1 MKHIYIFI
9 LMLFATL
16 PFVACSNDDDGG
28 GQPVITSVRS
38 TYNRDSTFVEGQPGQ
53 QIVIQGQNL
62 GGPQHIYVNG
72 QEIGFNLN
80 YCTSTHIICN
90 LPSELEFYGEHA
102 TFKNEIV
109 VETNHGSASY
119 TFDVLAPN
127 PYISRYEAE
136 WNVVGDEVKLI
147 PGQQVEVFGENF
159 YRVSRVYLA
168 DTDPC
173 YVPENAPE
181 DYIAPT
187 PTKNIDMAAYE
198 VATAYNR
205 LTITLPQEIIT
216 GWLVVECKSGKTSYP
231 FSAFL
236 PAPEILDLSSE
247 MPIEG
252 SEVIIMGRNFL
263 EVQYVNINDEYRIL
277 ATDLNVSPYQD
288 YISFTLPRSSADNG
302 FIEVVTL
309 GGSSRTDFYPTDNVF
324 LNFDDKSFTSYWW
337 GESNVLYPDVK
348 NEKRPATHSGKYV
361 GVEGTVGSQW
371 WWGVAVMVG
380 GMQYPTNIP
389 AITSLDD
396 IELRFEVYCAYD
408 LMGTKYKMTFGDLEI
423 PESFELKDR
432 ISGQTEIG
440 KWMTVSVPLSAW
452 MSGSY
457 ADFQKK
463 WNGNFNFNTNPSAE
477 VVSQTLANYFDN
489 FRIVKTKK

>member
-1 MKHIYIFI
+1 
-9 LMLFATL
+9 MLFATL
-16 PFVACSNDDDGG
+16 SFVACSNDDGG
-28 GQPVITSVRS
+28 GEPVITSVRS

-62 GGPQHIYVNG
+62 GGPKHIYVNG

-102 TFKNEIV
+102 MFKNEIV

-136 WNVVGDEVKLI
+136 WHTVGDEVKLI

-168 DTDPC
+168 DIDPC
-173 YVPENAPE
+173 YVPDDAPAGYVAPE
-181 DYIAPT
+181 
-187 PTKNIDMAAYE
+187 PTKTIDMAAYE
-198 VATAYNR
+198 VSTAYNR

-216 GWLVVECKSGKTSYP
+216 GWIVVECKSGKASYP
-231 FSAFL
+231 FSANL
-236 PAPEILDLSSE
+236 PAPEIKDLSSE

-252 SEVIIMGRNFL
+252 SRVVITGRNFL
-263 EVQYVNINDEYRIL
+263 EVQYVNVNDEYRIL
-277 ATDLNVSPYQD
+277 AADLDVSPYQD
-288 YISFTLPRSSADNG
+288 YVAFTLPRPSANDG

-309 GGSSRTDFYPTDNVF
+309 GGSCRTDFYPTTNVF
-324 LNFDDKSFTSYWW
+324 LNFDDKNFTSYWW
-337 GESNVLYPDVK
+337 GESNVTSDDAKMGPK
-348 NEKRPATHSGKYV
+348 TSAGKYA

-371 WWGVAVMVG
+371 WWGVIYCVG
-380 GMQYPTNIP
+380 GLEYPKNIDAATP
-389 AITSLDD
+389 LDQL
-396 IELRFEVYCAYD
+396 ELRFECYVAYD
-408 LMGTKYKMTFGDLEI
+408 LMGTKYKATFNDLEI
-423 PESFELKDR
+423 PEAFELVDR
-432 ISGQTEIG
+432 TTGKTEIG
-440 KWMTVSVPLSAW
+440 QWMTVSVPLSRW
-452 MSGSY
+452 MAGTY
-457 ADFQKK
+457 ADLTAH
-463 WNGNFNFNTNPSAE
+463 WNGNFNINTNPSAE

-489 FRIVKTKK
+489 FRIVKTK

>member
-1 MKHIYIFI
+1 MKQTYIFI
-9 LMLFATL
+9 FMLFATL
-16 PFVACSNDDDGG
+16 SFVACSNDDGG
-28 GQPVITSVRS
+28 GEPVITSVRS

-62 GGPQHIYVNG
+62 GGPKHIYVNG

-102 TFKNEIV
+102 MFKNEIV

-136 WNVVGDEVKLI
+136 WHTVGDEVKLI

-168 DTDPC
+168 DIDPC
-173 YVPENAPE
+173 YVPDDAPAGYVAPE
-181 DYIAPT
+181 
-187 PTKNIDMAAYE
+187 PTKTIDMAAYE
-198 VATAYNR
+198 VSTAYNR

-216 GWLVVECKSGKTSYP
+216 GWIVVECKSGKASYP
-231 FSAFL
+231 FSANL
-236 PAPEILDLSSE
+236 PAPEIKDLSSE

-252 SEVIIMGRNFL
+252 SRVVITGRNFL
-263 EVQYVNINDEYRIL
+263 EVQYVNVNDEYRIL
-277 ATDLNVSPYQD
+277 AADLDVSPYQD
-288 YISFTLPRSSADNG
+288 YVAFTLPRPSANDG

-309 GGSSRTDFYPTDNVF
+309 GGSCRTDFYPTTNVF
-324 LNFDDKSFTSYWW
+324 LNFDDKNFTSYWW
-337 GESNVLYPDVK
+337 GESNVTSDDAKMGPK
-348 NEKRPATHSGKYV
+348 TSAGKYA

-371 WWGVAVMVG
+371 WWGVIYCVG
-380 GMQYPTNIP
+380 GLEYPKNIDAATP
-389 AITSLDD
+389 LDQL
-396 IELRFEVYCAYD
+396 ELRFECYVAYD
-408 LMGTKYKMTFGDLEI
+408 LMGTKYKATFNDLEI
-423 PESFELKDR
+423 PEAFELVDR
-432 ISGQTEIG
+432 TTGKTEIG
-440 KWMTVSVPLSAW
+440 QWMTVSVPLSRW
-452 MSGSY
+452 MAGTY
-457 ADFQKK
+457 ADLTAH
-463 WNGNFNFNTNPSAE
+463 WNGNFNINTNPSAE

-489 FRIVKTKK
+489 FRIVKTK

>member
-1 MKHIYIFI
+1 MKQTYIFI
-9 LMLFATL
+9 FMLFATL
-16 PFVACSNDDDGG
+16 SFVACSNDDGG
-28 GQPVITSVRS
+28 GEPVITSVRS

-62 GGPQHIYVNG
+62 GGPKHIYVNG

-102 TFKNEIV
+102 MFKNEIV

-136 WNVVGDEVKLI
+136 WHTVGDEVKLI

-168 DTDPC
+168 DIDPC
-173 YVPENAPE
+173 YVPEDAPE
-181 DYIAPT
+181 GYVAPA
-187 PTKNIDMAAYE
+187 PTKNIDMAAYT
-198 VATAYNR
+198 VGTAYNR
-205 LTITLPQEIIT
+205 LTVTLPQEIIT

-231 FSAFL
+231 FSANL
-236 PAPEILDLSSE
+236 PAPEIKDLSSE

-252 SEVIIMGRNFL
+252 SRVVITGRNFL
-263 EVQYVNINDEYRIL
+263 EVQYVNVNDEYRIL
-277 ATDLNVSPYQD
+277 AADLDVSPYQD
-288 YISFTLPRSSADNG
+288 YVAFTLPRPSANDG

-309 GGSSRTDFYPTDNVF
+309 GGSCRTDFYPTTNVF
-324 LNFDDKSFTSYWW
+324 LNFDDKNFTSYWW
-337 GESNVLYPDVK
+337 GESNVTSDDAKMGPK
-348 NEKRPATHSGKYV
+348 TSAGKYA

-371 WWGVAVMVG
+371 WWGVIYCVG
-380 GMQYPTNIP
+380 GLEYPKNIDAATP
-389 AITSLDD
+389 LDQL
-396 IELRFEVYCAYD
+396 ELRFECYVAYD
-408 LMGTKYKMTFGDLEI
+408 LMGTKYKATFNDLEI
-423 PESFELKDR
+423 PEAFELVDR
-432 ISGQTEIG
+432 TTGKTEIG
-440 KWMTVSVPLSAW
+440 QWMTVSVPLSRW
-452 MSGSY
+452 MAGTY
-457 ADFQKK
+457 ADLTAH
-463 WNGNFNFNTNPSAE
+463 WNGNFNINTNPSAE

-489 FRIVKTKK
+489 FRIVKTK

>member
-1 MKHIYIFI
+1 MKQIYLLII
-9 LMLFATL
+9 MLMATCT
-16 PFVACSNDDDGG
+16 FVACSEDDE

-62 GGPQHIYVNG
+62 GGPRHIYVNG
-72 QEIGFNLN
+72 QEVGFNLN
-80 YCTSTHIICN
+80 YCTSTHIIMS
-90 LPSELEFYGEHA
+90 LPSDLDFYGEHA

-109 VETNHGSASY
+109 VVTDHGTASY
-119 TFDVLAPN
+119 TFDVLAPT
-127 PYISRYEAE
+127 PSIGRYEAE
-136 WNVVGDEVKLI
+136 WHTVGDEVKLI
-147 PGQQVEVFGENF
+147 PGQQVEVFGNNF

-168 DTDPC
+168 DSDPC
-173 YVPENAPE
+173 YVPEDAPA
-181 DYIAPT
+181 DYVAPQ
-187 PTKNIDMAAYE
+187 PAKSIDVAAYE
-198 VATAYNR
+198 VSTAYNR
-205 LTITLPQEIIT
+205 ITVTLPQEIIT
-216 GWLVVECKSGKTSYP
+216 GWLVVECKSGKASYP
-231 FSAFL
+231 FSANL

-252 SEVIIMGRNFL
+252 SEVTIFGRNLL
-263 EVQYVNINDEYRIL
+263 EVQYVNVNDEYRIE
-277 ATDLNVSPYQD
+277 AADLTVSPYQD
-288 YISFTLPRSSADNG
+288 YITFTLPRQSAADG

-309 GGSSRTDFYPTDNVF
+309 GGSSRTDFYPTANVF
-324 LNFDDKSFTSYWW
+324 LNFDDKTWTGYWW

-348 NEKRPATHSGKYV
+348 NDKKPTKHSGNYV

-389 AITSLDD
+389 AATPLDD

-423 PESFELKDR
+423 PESFELTDR
-432 ISGQTEIG
+432 ATGKTEIG
-440 KWMTVSVPLSAW
+440 RWMTVSVPLSAW
-452 MSGSY
+452 MSGTY
-457 ADFQKK
+457 ADFQTK
-463 WNGNFNFNTNPSAE
+463 WNGNFNLNTNPSAE
-477 VVSQTLANYFDN
+477 VVSQPLANYFDN